1 MGMEILL
8 IGALAVGL
16 SIMIP
21 GFISYWREKQYDK
34 QDQ

>member
-16 SIMIP
+16 VIMVP
-21 GFISYWREKQYDK
+21 GFISYWREKQQNK
-34 QDQ
+34 NN